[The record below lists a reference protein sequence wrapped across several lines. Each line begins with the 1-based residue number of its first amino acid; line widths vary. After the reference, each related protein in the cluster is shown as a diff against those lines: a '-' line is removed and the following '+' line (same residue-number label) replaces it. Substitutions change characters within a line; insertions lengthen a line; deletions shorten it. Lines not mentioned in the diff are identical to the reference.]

1 MAVANGHLKI
11 LESLYHGRHLLRVDD
26 RQGWMLAHSGS
37 AAVDKSTSAAGK
49 AVTSHRTP
57 SRVLTHEPVKK
68 ILNSKH

>member
-57 SRVLTHEPVKK
+57 SRVLTNAP
-68 ILNSKH
+68 INSARNKE